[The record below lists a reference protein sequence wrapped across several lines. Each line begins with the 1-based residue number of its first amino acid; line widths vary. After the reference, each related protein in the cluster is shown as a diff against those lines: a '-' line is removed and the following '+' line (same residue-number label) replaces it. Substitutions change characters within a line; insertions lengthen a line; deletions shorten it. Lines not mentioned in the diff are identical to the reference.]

1 MTYFDVMLIGM
12 YFEIVNFFENV
23 ILELFQGGIWSKY
36 YGMFGKFY
44 SSRAIVFLK
53 FLPFF

>member
-12 YFEIVNFFENV
+12 YFEIVNFFENF